1 MKYLIAGC
9 ILTWG
14 LALLC
19 FVVIIMKVIFE
30 NSNNDNYNLTKE
42 DLDFLIDLQH
52 EMLTQDT
59 VSQAAPRFWVV
70 AGTRKE
76 YRGREYGCDGETLIH
91 DTEEVADGLEEAV
104 EYFKENYADEME
116 NENISITIGTLENS
130 YRVLKID
137 STVDKEAED
146 YTEGEEIYF
155 EADLIQN
162 IDELLEAMIDVGI
175 IDDDGLYDSASYT
188 NEHYRYP
195 DTMFLTNR
203 SCKEHIR
210 LNHYHYSA
218 DAHSYAMTAW
228 RSPEVERL
236 FKILDVIDW
245 RTLRRD
251 AYGIKSDAEGTFD
264 ETDDYESSGSE
275 K

>member
-104 EYFKENYADEME
+104 EYFKENYA
-116 NENISITIGTLENS
+116 
-130 YRVLKID
+130 
-137 STVDKEAED
+137 A
-146 YTEGEEIYF
+146 
-155 EADLIQN
+155 
-162 IDELLEAMIDVGI
+162 
-175 IDDDGLYDSASYT
+175 
-188 NEHYRYP
+188 
-195 DTMFLTNR
+195 
-203 SCKEHIR
+203 
-210 LNHYHYSA
+210 
-218 DAHSYAMTAW
+218 
-228 RSPEVERL
+228 
-236 FKILDVIDW
+236 
-245 RTLRRD
+245 
-251 AYGIKSDAEGTFD
+251 
-264 ETDDYESSGSE
+264 
-275 K
+275 